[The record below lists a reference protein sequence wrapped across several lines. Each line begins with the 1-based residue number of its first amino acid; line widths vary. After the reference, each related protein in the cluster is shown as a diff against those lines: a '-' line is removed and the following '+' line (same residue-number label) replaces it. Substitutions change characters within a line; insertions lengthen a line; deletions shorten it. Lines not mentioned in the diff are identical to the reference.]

1 MAEENKTVN
10 KQKIDINTYRFP
22 SGQTIDEILKTQ
34 TNWST
39 DEQCLLNMIDSNWRA
54 VDYFIT
60 DKEKELSKKF
70 LLASNNPEVDLKL
83 LAVQSEVATQYL
95 CQKHT
100 NQELWE
106 KARNDPKGMTR
117 PFSKDVV
124 NIENQINFSYELP
137 SWIKEHIEEIPNNWF
152 QKTPAQ
158 IQKEQEREDILTT
171 QAAITVGTSYEE
183 WEEMLDDNQKADE
196 IIENMQANGGIS
208 EAAIEADIQSQENP
222 RPDYIDS
229 DGIPHWNDEEEID
242 EPVDM
247 AGYEFN
253 DYIHSDE
260 FIEKFGDWE
269 KINRLE
275 KLKESES
282 LIIDDRIIIH
292 GNDVTKRINELRN
305 NPSDESLDELSDY
318 TIELGKEMLQNLK
331 FEQNISN
338 YDNPRFTVKD
348 DNKTYKFNFA
358 GIKESSRHNLLQK
371 GHIEGINN
379 IPEII
384 QSAYY
389 IGTEKNEDGKKPELL
404 RFYYYGLGIK
414 LNDEDY
420 TAKVVFT
427 ERKNG
432 EVYYD
437 QSLSTIEKGKFVDLI
452 KKEPDA
458 VNRINRPDSNGFNA
472 DAVHPHKQG
481 WNIINEYYDMRLY
494 RICQVPQLPYLER
507 NPITNKW
514 QPKEETVR
522 LVKQNLLHVEKK
534 GQVYYM
540 VDTSNSLN
548 EHIHNLEQQL
558 SEKDEELTIWIEKA
572 QKSNVQISSLSN
584 QLEKANKTIQQQNRT
599 IQEQSKQIKE
609 QDQLLNGKG
618 SVKVNGIERTFEH
631 GLKHAFPEAVKQL
644 DIQIQIN
651 KDLTRSYNELVK
663 SKSNNISPVSPSDD
677 GNTYS

>member
-260 FIEKFGDWE
+260 FIEQFGDWD

-292 GNDVTKRINELRN
+292 GNDVTKRINELRKRRLSCF
-305 NPSDESLDELSDY
+305 PRARSTRKRFGLSSLWK
-318 TIELGKEMLQNLK
+318 IW
-331 FEQNISN
+331 IC
-338 YDNPRFTVKD
+338 P
-348 DNKTYKFNFA
+348 NFRM
-358 GIKESSRHNLLQK
+358 GQPTRRSRTM
-371 GHIEGINN
+371 
-379 IPEII
+379 
-384 QSAYY
+384 Y
-389 IGTEKNEDGKKPELL
+389 
-404 RFYYYGLGIK
+404 
-414 LNDEDY
+414 
-420 TAKVVFT
+420 
-427 ERKNG
+427 
-432 EVYYD
+432 
-437 QSLSTIEKGKFVDLI
+437 
-452 KKEPDA
+452 
-458 VNRINRPDSNGFNA
+458 
-472 DAVHPHKQG
+472 
-481 WNIINEYYDMRLY
+481 WNIAD
-494 RICQVPQLPYLER
+494 
-507 NPITNKW
+507 
-514 QPKEETVR
+514 
-522 LVKQNLLHVEKK
+522 
-534 GQVYYM
+534 
-540 VDTSNSLN
+540 
-548 EHIHNLEQQL
+548 
-558 SEKDEELTIWIEKA
+558 
-572 QKSNVQISSLSN
+572 
-584 QLEKANKTIQQQNRT
+584 
-599 IQEQSKQIKE
+599 
-609 QDQLLNGKG
+609 
-618 SVKVNGIERTFEH
+618 
-631 GLKHAFPEAVKQL
+631 
-644 DIQIQIN
+644 
-651 KDLTRSYNELVK
+651 
-663 SKSNNISPVSPSDD
+663 
-677 GNTYS
+677 